1 MEEKKA
7 QRKAEA
13 DHQDILKK
21 INQMK
26 KIEENK
32 SPKNQIVHQNP
43 LLEEKKSARE
53 VVAPQ

>member
-32 SPKNQIVHQNP
+32 SPKNQIVHQNL

-53 VVAPQ
+53 VVAPK